1 MKKWKKKNNQ
11 MESLEM
17 EELIDGEKNQQEVV
31 LSGDRTKYKS

>member
-1 MKKWKKKNNQ
+1 MEKKNNQ